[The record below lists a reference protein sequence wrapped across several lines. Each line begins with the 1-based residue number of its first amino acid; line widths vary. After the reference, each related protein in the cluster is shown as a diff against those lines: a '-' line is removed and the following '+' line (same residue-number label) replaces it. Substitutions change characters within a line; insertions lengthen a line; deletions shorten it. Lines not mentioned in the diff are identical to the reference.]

1 MRKKKDFLDKCM
13 SYVDK
18 IFYNAVLFLNWST
31 IFLLFIAQRKTG
43 KQEKPLD
50 KWVRKQ
56 WWRCPQ
62 KRLPTTGHVFSCHN
76 LIHGRSGECYLNPV
90 SSDQDSAQQSTG
102 QRQPLKQRITQ
113 PQWENAEAVV
123 F

>member
-43 KQEKPLD
+43 KQGK
-50 KWVRKQ
+50 
-56 WWRCPQ
+56 
-62 KRLPTTGHVFSCHN
+62 TS
-76 LIHGRSGECYLNPV
+76 
-90 SSDQDSAQQSTG
+90 
-102 QRQPLKQRITQ
+102 
-113 PQWENAEAVV
+113 
-123 F
+123 